1 MPKSKKSRK
10 TYRRKNASN
19 PCNILKNIGTM
30 TYQNILVI
38 RLSAFGDFVL
48 SLGAFEAIRA
58 QHPDAK
64 ITLLTTPPF
73 QEMAEKCGFFD
84 TVWVEK
90 RMRWHELGAWKRFRR
105 RLHTENFD
113 AVYDLQRNHRTGI
126 YHRLAPKVTRNQWVG
141 YDLPHGT
148 SAGLFQKGDGVPE
161 GLLRIDDTRDFK
173 LTAFAWL
180 DSDVSR
186 FNLPAR
192 YALLI
197 PGCAPQHPQKK
208 WPAANY
214 AVLAADL
221 LKDGITP
228 VVIGGAAEAALAAAI
243 AAHVQGVLNLAGGTS
258 FFDIATIARGASVA
272 VGNDTGPMHM
282 ASLVGVPS
290 LWLFSGSSNPA
301 QSAPKGKHIYVQREE
316 YIGDISVT
324 TVLQVVK
331 DICR

>member
-1 MPKSKKSRK
+1 
-10 TYRRKNASN
+10 
-19 PCNILKNIGTM
+19 M

-48 SLGAFEAIRA
+48 SLGAFEAIRH

-73 QEMAEKCGFFD
+73 QEMAEKCEFFD

-90 RMRWHELGAWKRFRR
+90 RWRWHELGAWKRFRQ

-126 YHRLAPKVTRNQWVG
+126 YHYLAPAATRRHWVG

-148 SAGLFQKGDGVPE
+148 SAGLFKKSDDVPE

-173 LTAFAWL
+173 LTAFDWL
-180 DSDVSR
+180 DSDIGR

-192 YALLI
+192 YALII

-208 WPAANY
+208 WPGGNY
-214 AVLAADL
+214 AVLANEM

-228 VVIGGAAEAALAAAI
+228 VLIGGPAEKELTAAI
-243 AAHVQGVLNLAGGTS
+243 KERAPGVVNLTGKTS
-258 FFDIATIARGASVA
+258 FFDIATLARGAVMA

-282 ASLVGVPS
+282 ASLTGVPS
-290 LWLFSGSSNPA
+290 LWLFSGSSNPV
-301 QSAPKGKHIYVQREE
+301 QSAPKGEHVYILRE
-316 YIGDISVT
+316 YNIGDISVT
-324 TVLQVVK
+324 TVIQVAK